1 MKLTVNGKST
11 VDVKTLLGAVADDT
25 IVIEWAEKTRKD
37 DAFVYLVNTSDVIG
51 SYDKFD
57 GVALHPDPSSVN
69 FTRGTVVSTD
79 NVFVYNDSTY
89 VRNLIAYIK

>member
-1 MKLTVNGKST
+1 MKLIVNGKST
-11 VDVKTLLGAVADDT
+11 VDVKTLLGAIDGDT
-25 IVIEWAEKTRKD
+25 IVVEWAEKTRKD
-37 DAFVYLVNTSDVIG
+37 DALVYLVNTSDAVG

-69 FTRGTVVSTD
+69 FTRGTLVSAD

>member
-1 MKLTVNGKST
+1 MKVTVQGKSA
-11 VDVKTLLGAVADDT
+11 VDLKTLLGAIEGDT
-25 IVIEWAEKTRKD
+25 IVVEWAEKTRKD
-37 DAFVYLVNTSDVIG
+37 DALVYLVNTPDVIG
-51 SYDKFD
+51 SYDRFD

-69 FTRGTVVSTD
+69 FNRGTVVSDD